1 MDKNLFFIL
10 IFVCGYHI
18 VSSSQSVKLTNLL
31 ENHHGSKDHKQVK
44 SGSSFWPEIL
54 VFQLETGFETGILRL
69 TKIPQ
74 LNTYTIHNGATN
86 AVYGEHE
93 NKAVYTDRSRKAA
106 FIVEKVGDKYKLV
119 GNLELNYRVIHIK
132 PDEGN
137 QNKTGKFINHIIEHE
152 EPVII
157 DHLGENKK
165 SSAHRKKRSILQHFI
180 IEVCFVADAKDFEVF
195 MSRHNND
202 RILTLAE
209 MSVYFA
215 FIAEQIKIRYE
226 TIIETNN
233 LLNIEIVV
241 HNLIIIEQSKDS
253 EFANPIADDT
263 RVDSDDYVLQSAYW
277 VDDPPTGI
285 NIPKSDHYMFFTG
298 YTIDDG
304 LLGYAGAIGDLCNA
318 TTASVSM
325 VFDDHQSRVGNVA
338 AHELGHSIGLEH
350 DSIEGCSDELAYVMN
365 TAEGYATTDTIGR
378 NHWRFSPCSIT
389 KLKKILESVSCVG
402 QPYNY
407 TELSPVSKGGEY
419 YSYDGQCQLAFTKN
433 SSYCTWALKYSKCYT
448 MLCSDPDNDE
458 ECHEIMPQE
467 HTECGLNQ
475 WCIKGVCIP
484 KLQVAPVIK
493 NLPDSIKTRDG
504 ASGLVFKV
512 AATDE
517 NSDDN
522 LNFTATPSGP
532 FWQFF
537 IFNSSSGELYVKPGY
552 KIDFQTLGVKT
563 FEWVFTVTDGYFTSA
578 PTMLRISFDG
588 VPNVFRNSTF
598 TILINKKDI
607 TGGYLIIQSL
617 AEYMDNK
624 PDNITFHI
632 QDGQYTA
639 KFLIESGMVKFVS
652 GTQSS
657 DIPGELSL
665 TVIGNE
671 PGFQSTTATFNIRTK
686 PFFTNL
692 PATVTVPENTE
703 IGDEIFTV
711 SAVDPNGDAVGFYS
725 WEGDTFYTSTP
736 FSLDKISGAVTVKKD
751 LSTGLDY
758 TYHVRIDDD
767 STFEKLTIIIQNLTP
782 VQDTQLWVII
792 GVTSGIALL
801 FITVIICYCCCC
813 KESRHKMAHTLP
825 RSDIQPR
832 ISTVDGH
839 PLGSA
844 STPHN
849 INPEVVYSNQMN
861 PTKPTY
867 AYDGPYHS

>member
-1 MDKNLFFIL
+1 MDENNMFFIL

-18 VSSSQSVKLTNLL
+18 VSCSQNVKLTNLL
-31 ENHHGSKDHKQVK
+31 ENLDRSKDYNQVK
-44 SGSSFWPEIL
+44 KRSSFMPEIL
-54 VFQLETGFETGILRL
+54 VFKLETGSETGILRL
-69 TKIPQ
+69 KKVPQ
-74 LNTYTIHNGATN
+74 LKTYTIHDGKTN
-86 AVYGEHE
+86 EVYGEHE
-93 NKAVYTDRSRKAA
+93 NKAVYSDRSRKAA
-106 FIVEKVGDKYKLV
+106 FIVEKVEDKYKLV

-137 QNKTGKFINHIIEHE
+137 QNKPGKFINHIIEHE

-157 DHLGENKK
+157 DYLGENKR
-165 SSAHRKKRSILQHFI
+165 SNARRKKRSILQHFI
-180 IEVCFVADAKDFEVF
+180 IEVCFVADDKDFEVF
-195 MSRHNND
+195 MSRQNNN

-241 HNLIIIEQSKDS
+241 HNLIIIEQSKDA
-253 EFANPIADDT
+253 EFANPITDNT
-263 RVDSDDYVLQSAYW
+263 VDSDDYVFESAKW
-277 VDDPPTGI
+277 ADDPPTGI
-285 NIPKSDHYMFFTG
+285 NVPESDHYMFFTG
-298 YTIDDG
+298 YKIGDG
-304 LLGYAGAIGDLCNA
+304 LLGYAGEIGDLCNA

-325 VFDDHQSRVGNVA
+325 VYDDHQSRVGNVA

-378 NHWRFSPCSIT
+378 NHWRFSPCSIN
-389 KLKKILESVSCVG
+389 KLMKILESVSCVG
-402 QPYNY
+402 QPDNY

-419 YSYDGQCQLAFTKN
+419 YSYDGQCQLAFTKD
-433 SSYCTWALKYSKCYT
+433 SSYCTFAPEYSKCYS
-448 MLCSDPDNDE
+448 MLCTDPDDDG

-467 HTECGLNQ
+467 HTECGVNQ

-484 KLQVAPVIK
+484 KSQVAPVIK
-493 NLPDSIKTRDG
+493 NLPDSIKTQDG
-504 ASGLVFKV
+504 AFGVIFKV

-517 NSDDN
+517 NSNDI

-532 FWQFF
+532 FREYF

-552 KIDFQTLGVKT
+552 KTLGVKT

-578 PTMLRISFDG
+578 PTVLRVSF
-588 VPNVFRNSTF
+588 PSVFRNSIF
-598 TILINKKDI
+598 TILIDKKDI
-607 TGGYLIIQSL
+607 TGGYAMIPSL
-617 AEYMDNK
+617 AEYMDIE
-624 PDNITFHI
+624 PDSTTFHI
-632 QDGQYTA
+632 QDGQYAA

-657 DIPGELSL
+657 EIPGEVSL

-671 PGFQSTTATFNIRTK
+671 PGFQSTTATFNILTK

-692 PATVTVPENTE
+692 PARITVPENTE
-703 IGDEIFTV
+703 IGNVVFTV

-725 WEGDTFYTSTP
+725 WEEGTFYTSTP
-736 FSLDKISGAVTVKKD
+736 FSLDKISGAVYVTKD
-751 LSTGLDY
+751 LSMGLDY
-758 TYHVRIDDD
+758 TYLVRIGGD
-767 STFEKLTIIIQNLTP
+767 SSFEKLTIIIQNLTP
-782 VQDTQLWVII
+782 VPDTQLWIII
-792 GVTSGIALL
+792 GVTSGVVLL
-801 FITVIICYCCCC
+801 FLTVIVCYFCCC
-813 KESRHKMAHTLP
+813 KGSRHKMAHTLP
-825 RSDIQPR
+825 RSDIQPH

-839 PLGSA
+839 RLGSA
-844 STPHN
+844 SNPQN
-849 INPEVVYSNQMN
+849 INPTVVYVNQKN
-861 PTKPTY
+861 QTKPTY